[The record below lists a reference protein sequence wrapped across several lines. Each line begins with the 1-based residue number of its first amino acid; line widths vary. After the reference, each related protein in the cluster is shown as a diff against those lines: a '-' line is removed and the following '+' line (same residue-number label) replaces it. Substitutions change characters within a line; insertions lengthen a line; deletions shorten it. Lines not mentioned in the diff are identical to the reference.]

1 MNRFLNRAN
10 KRVSFG
16 SAAMLLAGASLAG
29 TVLGIIRTKLINAN
43 FNNFETDAF
52 FAAFKIPDFVYFTL
66 ASGALGVAFLP
77 ILSERLRK
85 NRQSA
90 WDVAS
95 YLLNALGILTLVTSI
110 LLIIFAEPLLRYLV
124 APGFTPEQL
133 QLSVA
138 IMRIVSVN
146 VFIFAISTLLTTVQ
160 QSVGRF
166 FFFAVAPLFYNGA
179 IIASIYIFGDSL
191 GIVGLSIGVAVGAIL
206 QLVVA
211 SLGMIGLNFRYRP
224 KIDFK
229 NKSFREVLRI
239 LPARSIDQGVDYIN
253 AIVETRFAS
262 KLVTGS
268 VSWYENALI
277 LHNAPIM
284 LIGNALST
292 AAFPRLT
299 DRLAQGRV
307 DLFRK
312 EYVRVLQTMIW
323 LALPVVVVAF
333 FARAYLARIIFARS
347 SREIAIIFGVLCFA
361 IFFRILYTI
370 ISRYFY
376 AYKDTKTPLY
386 VSLFIICFNIF
397 LAFTLSKPSAYG
409 IVGLAMAQGIVA
421 FTEVFILVFIMLKR
435 DPRIFSRKFYIF
447 CGKALV
453 AAGFTAI
460 AAYLTL
466 QYLPLQLADL
476 GPMLL
481 VKLGVIT
488 LVSFTVYITAS
499 TVFRF
504 EESNIILTKLKKIIL
519 KPVKI

>member
-10 KRVSFG
+10 KRISFG

-43 FNNFETDAF
+43 FNNFETDAY

-90 WDVAS
+90 WDVSS
-95 YLLNALGILTLVTSI
+95 YLLNALGILTLLVSI

-138 IMRIVSVN
+138 IMRIISVN

-206 QLVVA
+206 QLIVA

-312 EYVRVLQTMIW
+312 EYIRVLQTMIW

-347 SREIAIIFGVLCFA
+347 SREIAI
-361 IFFRILYTI
+361 
-370 ISRYFY
+370 
-376 AYKDTKTPLY
+376 
-386 VSLFIICFNIF
+386 
-397 LAFTLSKPSAYG
+397 
-409 IVGLAMAQGIVA
+409 
-421 FTEVFILVFIMLKR
+421 
-435 DPRIFSRKFYIF
+435 
-447 CGKALV
+447 
-453 AAGFTAI
+453 
-460 AAYLTL
+460 
-466 QYLPLQLADL
+466 
-476 GPMLL
+476 
-481 VKLGVIT
+481 
-488 LVSFTVYITAS
+488 
-499 TVFRF
+499 
-504 EESNIILTKLKKIIL
+504 
-519 KPVKI
+519 